1 MALYGYSGA
10 IDRIRKTKQN
20 SPVVVMTTD
29 KYDDIKGPLFDVFFY
44 ETVYGHRVEHQEPFE
59 YIGKFHKL
67 MPPNEVMDKLR
78 EALKRL

>member
-1 MALYGYSGA
+1 MALYGFSGA
-10 IDRIRKTKQN
+10 IDRIMKTKHS
-20 SPVVVMTTD
+20 SPVVVMLTD
-29 KYDDIKGPLFDVFFY
+29 KYDDIKGRLFEVFFY